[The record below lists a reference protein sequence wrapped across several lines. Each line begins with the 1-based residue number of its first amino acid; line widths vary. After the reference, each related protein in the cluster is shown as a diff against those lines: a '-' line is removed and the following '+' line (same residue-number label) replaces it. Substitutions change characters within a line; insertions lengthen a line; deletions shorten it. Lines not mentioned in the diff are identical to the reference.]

1 MAGLFIDEWS
11 ESIPAT
17 EETTGLGFHFD
28 APGARPPQSIL
39 LAVPSDPSA
48 ENWTLDGLVD
58 VVNEGMSLAR
68 LRAVRPQDLSGLGLI
83 LPGIFLSNNFKQD
96 VPTVDFANMLDK
108 NLALLRATSGQSN
121 VSAVMKM
128 AAGTTLPFE

>member
-1 MAGLFIDEWS
+1 LFVDEWS

-17 EETTGLGFHFD
+17 QETTGLGFHFD

-39 LAVPSDPSA
+39 LAVPADPAA

-58 VVNEGMSLAR
+58 VVNEAMSLAR
-68 LRAVRPQDLSGLGLI
+68 LRAVRPQDLTGLGLI

-96 VPTVDFANMLDK
+96 VPTVDFAKMLAK
-108 NLALLRATSGQSN
+108 NFALLRAAGGQNSEL
-121 VSAVMKM
+121 SFMKM
-128 AAGTTLPFE
+128 AAGTTALFE